1 MPAPSARWSLR
12 TCVALFLA
20 LSCLSCGML
29 LYRTSVLRE
38 TGVENGVKP
47 QEAGKTSTFL
57 MIQTKNRPDYSS
69 HSAVDGGNSVQETLL
84 TRHVGSSAQNR
95 SSTGQITTRAK
106 HLEHNLQQRLTS
118 QHKNSIHLP
127 GRCSPLTN
135 IVFIKVHKAGSTTIT
150 CILQRFGFEHN
161 LTFMLPRNHKSD
173 LGWPNLLKVE
183 DYIPSAD
190 GMFNL
195 VVDHTVYNRPLME
208 GLMPDNTVYVT
219 VLRHPLAQIKSVFN
233 WYKVKSEYGIRQPDP
248 LGTFLKDPDRYEVPY
263 VISRHHRQPHSFTK
277 NFMAFDLGFPLGLSG
292 RKKSAK
298 NFVRKIDRE
307 VDFVL
312 ILEHLNE
319 SLVMLRRRLCWT
331 TKDIMYDLTPRNLKS
346 YPEKF
351 ASSLKSLEQSHRNWS
366 NVDYELYEH
375 FNRSLWERITKQ
387 GPDFAE
393 EVHNFRQIVSAV
405 AAYCDAAGSGDGAVG
420 HELLVERSKWS
431 EAFTVDHAFCTKLQ
445 MQWQDWYHVLK
456 KAHRLPPGVSN
467 ETRDTIGYPGLL
479 TITKQQVE
487 QIFGIKP

>member
-1 MPAPSARWSLR
+1 
-12 TCVALFLA
+12 
-20 LSCLSCGML
+20 
-29 LYRTSVLRE
+29 
-38 TGVENGVKP
+38 
-47 QEAGKTSTFL
+47 
-57 MIQTKNRPDYSS
+57 
-69 HSAVDGGNSVQETLL
+69 
-84 TRHVGSSAQNR
+84 
-95 SSTGQITTRAK
+95 
-106 HLEHNLQQRLTS
+106 
-118 QHKNSIHLP
+118 
-127 GRCSPLTN
+127 RCSPRTN

-173 LGWPNLLKVE
+173 LGWPNLLKVGQTYY
-183 DYIPSAD
+183 YIPSAD

-233 WYKVKSEYGIRQPDP
+233 WYKVKSEYGIHQPDP
-248 LGTFLKDPDRYEVPY
+248 LGAFLKDPDRYEVPY

-292 RKKSAK
+292 RRKSAK

-331 TKDIMYDLTPRNLKS
+331 TKDILYDLTPRNLKS

-351 ASSLKSLEQSHRNWS
+351 ASSLKSLEQRHRNWS
-366 NVDYELYEH
+366 NVDYELYEN
-375 FNRSLWERITKQ
+375 FNRSLWERIAKQ

-393 EVHNFRQIVSAV
+393 EVRSFR
-405 AAYCDAAGSGDGAVG
+405 
-420 HELLVERSKWS
+420 
-431 EAFTVDHAFCTKLQ
+431 
-445 MQWQDWYHVLK
+445 
-456 KAHRLPPGVSN
+456 
-467 ETRDTIGYPGLL
+467 
-479 TITKQQVE
+479 
-487 QIFGIKP
+487 